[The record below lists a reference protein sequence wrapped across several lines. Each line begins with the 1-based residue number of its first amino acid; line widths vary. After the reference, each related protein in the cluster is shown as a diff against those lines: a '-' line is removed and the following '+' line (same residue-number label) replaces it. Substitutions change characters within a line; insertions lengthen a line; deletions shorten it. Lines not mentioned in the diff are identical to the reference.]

1 MKTLEEFTGCFTNEK
16 IDGIITLRNC
26 SFLAD
31 EELISLKNRAGRE
44 PFSIGLF
51 LGEIKKNNFVP
62 GTPLLD
68 MISKMSDKKIFVNR
82 KTAWLFLCG
91 RDIFGRGI
99 AKSNVN
105 KGLALVQNE
114 ADENLGYGE
123 IIADLGNKDKVV
135 VKNLFDRGNFLRRE
149 RNGR

>member
-1 MKTLEEFTGCFTNEK
+1 MVAKKT
-16 IDGIITLRNC
+16 DR
-26 SFLAD
+26 
-31 EELISLKNRAGRE
+31 
-44 PFSIGLF
+44 
-51 LGEIKKNNFVP
+51 
-62 GTPLLD
+62 
-68 MISKMSDKKIFVNR
+68 KIFVNR

-99 AKSNVN
+99 VKSNVK

-135 VKNLFDRGNFLRRE
+135 AKNLFDRGNFLRRE
-149 RNGR
+149 KH